1 MLAPQKLGESCE
13 QGLRGEEAQKIVSA
27 IFQLCLNASHSCTAP
42 ESPKQLWPL
51 TPQLLTTPPFLAP
64 SFSVSSVCTS
74 HCFKTYPHLALSLLP
89 LSLAFLCLLLL
100 FMIFSLLPSAVHTPW
115 PSSPLAPQSPH
126 PSSPLAHLPSLQQ
139 PPGPAALSPQQPSGP
154 TPPWPHSSL
163 IPAAPWSHT
172 PWPRSPSPQ
181 QPPALQ
187 PPHPSS
193 PLAPHPPG
201 PSSTT

>member
-100 FMIFSLLPSAVHTPW
+100 FMIFSLLPSAVSLPRGV
-115 PSSPLAPQSPH
+115 SLFGLSRSPTKVQAVGSARRAGPQSPAGH
-126 PSSPLAHLPSLQQ
+126 CLHRVAQVSIPAGPQALPSATLLTQ
-139 PPGPAALSPQQPSGP
+139 GVSSGQ
-154 TPPWPHSSL
+154 SRL
-163 IPAAPWSHT
+163 
-172 PWPRSPSPQ
+172 
-181 QPPALQ
+181 
-187 PPHPSS
+187 
-193 PLAPHPPG
+193 
-201 PSSTT
+201 

>member
-100 FMIFSLLPSAVHTPW
+100 FMIFSLLPSAVLYLC
-115 PSSPLAPQSPH
+115 SLLQADFLRAMICLGQS
-126 PSSPLAHLPSLQQ
+126 LPSMTVVFAGS
-139 PPGPAALSPQQPSGP
+139 PVPG
-154 TPPWPHSSL
+154 SSMDCG
-163 IPAAPWSHT
+163 H
-172 PWPRSPSPQ
+172 
-181 QPPALQ
+181 
-187 PPHPSS
+187 
-193 PLAPHPPG
+193 
-201 PSSTT
+201 